1 MEYSG
6 PVSIAGVVLQTL
18 IQEAMVHQA
27 TERHL
32 TSLAGGQQDRR
43 RKMAAHIQTA
53 AAVGPSSGGIRGR
66 TATADPFG
74 AEAAGAQFAPRL
86 GLQRALAS
94 KLRFVGYAEPTAEEN
109 GGLHGSNE
117 AERNALTAT
126 KLRLEREV
134 AALKQQTERSDL
146 RR

>member
-1 MEYSG
+1 MAWQTCAESSAFALGLPTSAPPLDTSG
-6 PVSIAGVVLQTL
+6 AQRPLSIAGVVLQTL

-53 AAVGPSSGGIRGR
+53 AAVGPSSGGIRGIR

-94 KLRFVGYAEPTAEEN
+94 KVP
-109 GGLHGSNE
+109 
-117 AERNALTAT
+117 
-126 KLRLEREV
+126 V
-134 AALKQQTERSDL
+134 CWVRSA
-146 RR
+146 